1 MSLPGF
7 TAQVSLYRTSN
18 RYCSLGQGS
27 ELQSGVIPQLSIAD
41 ILGILGLG
49 RDGGGAATA
58 GAAVGAAVGGAV
70 GGPLGAG
77 LGAAVGGTVG
87 RQVGCLVRRGRL
99 CDD

>member
-1 MSLPGF
+1 MNLPGF

-41 ILGILGLG
+41 IIDAIFGGG
-49 RDGGGAATA
+49 GGGGGAAA
-58 GAAVGAAVGGAV
+58 GAAIGGALGGAL
-70 GGPLGAG
+70 GGPVGAG
-77 LGAAVGGTVG
+77 LGAGLGGTVG